1 MLRYHHDLQ
10 TLPLEFLNNLEKK
23 VNKQLIF
30 NQKIR
35 EIELFL
41 LEMQTDLYHTP
52 HEDWP
57 DSLVHVIGVPRQL
70 LLSQTEQCWFDLKRD
85 WLLYNLS
92 QPIRSLLFVFLP
104 KQSTQLVRTTPVC
117 LQ

>member
-1 MLRYHHDLQ
+1 
-10 TLPLEFLNNLEKK
+10 
-23 VNKQLIF
+23 
-30 NQKIR
+30 
-35 EIELFL
+35 
-41 LEMQTDLYHTP
+41 MQTDLYHTP

-92 QPIRSLLFVFLP
+92 QPIRSLLFLFLP